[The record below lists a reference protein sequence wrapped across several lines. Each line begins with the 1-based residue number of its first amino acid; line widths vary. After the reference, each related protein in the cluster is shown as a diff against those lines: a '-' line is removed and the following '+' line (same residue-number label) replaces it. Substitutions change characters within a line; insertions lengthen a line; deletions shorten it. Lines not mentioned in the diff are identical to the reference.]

1 MASSGATGA
10 LRRVEL
16 AGSHPAPIEILL
28 YGVERRWRWFAPGSQ
43 EIDMTKRTY
52 LGIGLATLLLASGCH
67 RGAQVKAVQLTE
79 PGTYVVAT
87 PGALSV
93 AQKSANVQRICTMRT
108 PRGKGGHGK
117 GAHGKSGMHS
127 NAGKHGK
134 RRRGKGGRGWGGPG
148 GRGHGGPGGRGGS
161 AGGAVMLDTLM
172 YRLCEARSNG
182 DITSAQY
189 QELLK
194 AMMEM
199 AKHRAMAPP
208 PHFGPRGMRPGRGRM
223 GRPGMGPRRGR
234 PGMGPGA
241 GPWGGPGGDWGKMD
255 DAPDTPKDKPGPKK
269 PGGKGKAK

>member
-1 MASSGATGA
+1 MS
-10 LRRVEL
+10 
-16 AGSHPAPIEILL
+16 
-28 YGVERRWRWFAPGSQ
+28 PGSQ

-52 LGIGLATLLLASGCH
+52 LGIGIATLLLATGCH

-87 PGALSV
+87 PGALSI

-117 GAHGKSGMHS
+117 GAHGHSGKHS

-134 RRRGKGGRGWGGPG
+134 RRRGKGGRAWGPG
-148 GRGHGGPGGRGGS
+148 GRAHGGPGGRGGG

-208 PHFGPRGMRPGRGRM
+208 PPFGPRRMRPGMRPRRMGPGRGR
-223 GRPGMGPRRGR
+223 PGLGP
-234 PGMGPGA
+234 PD
-241 GPWGGPGGDWGKMD
+241 PWGGPDGNRGKTDDSPEGLEKTPEKKKGDAK
-255 DAPDTPKDKPGPKK
+255 
-269 PGGKGKAK
+269 KAK